1 MVTNEQATLY
11 FKEIKQENFVMKIK
25 VGGKWAN
32 ENKLKTLLERV
43 QTKGYAKTYTGAVY
57 RTYSMIDLF
66 DLLYVKEHVTKREE
80 FYIETSTILSTYA
93 GHTIFSL
100 FLEHDQ
106 VYEQILQQFKEQ
118 DF

>member
-1 MVTNEQATLY
+1 M
-11 FKEIKQENFVMKIK
+11 
-25 VGGKWAN
+25 
-32 ENKLKTLLERV
+32 LLEKV
-43 QTKGYAKTYTGAVY
+43 QTKPYAKTYTGAVY

-66 DLLYVKEHVTKREE
+66 DLLYVKEHVSKKEE
-80 FYIETSTILSTYA
+80 FYIETSTVLSTYA

>member
-1 MVTNEQATLY
+1 M
-11 FKEIKQENFVMKIK
+11 
-25 VGGKWAN
+25 
-32 ENKLKTLLERV
+32 
-43 QTKGYAKTYTGAVY
+43 Y

-66 DLLYVKEHVTKREE
+66 DLLYVKEHVSKKEE
-80 FYIETSTILSTYA
+80 FYIETSTVLSTYA